1 MWKKSN
7 FFFFFEGF
15 PKSNMEANTT
25 TRLITASPEI
35 TVYLVLDFREI
46 TKGDSMFPIQR
57 RKIVTVGSS
66 ALQFAPKY

>member
-1 MWKKSN
+1 
-7 FFFFFEGF
+7 
-15 PKSNMEANTT
+15 MEANTT